1 MRQSGNKHKRA
12 LSRLKVVLANT
23 GDPNTFRREEMGTI
37 IDIMF
42 ISDTLTIQGYVS
54 EHYMHRN
61 HQVIIFQMRTTIRS
75 KQRKTPDMDVQ
86 KAATSYKFVLSEN
99 AMDMATQILEWM
111 PIACDVFMVSGGILK
126 SMNIV
131 KFAEMREGDVNA
143 SI

>member
-37 IDIMF
+37 IDTMF

-86 KAATSYKFVLSEN
+86 KAATSYKFVRKCNGYGYADS
-99 AMDMATQILEWM
+99 ATDADSLRRFYGFWWNTEINEYRKV
-111 PIACDVFMVSGGILK
+111 C
-126 SMNIV
+126 
-131 KFAEMREGDVNA
+131 
-143 SI
+143 